1 MNLELKASHN
11 ANKSWVR
18 TMTIIYSNEKLV
30 ISLKKKGKIETL
42 IIEDPQLHLFTD
54 LCMDSMIKLWA

>member
-1 MNLELKASHN
+1 MGKNNDNNIFKW
-11 ANKSWVR
+11 K
-18 TMTIIYSNEKLV
+18 ISNF
-30 ISLKKKGKIETL
+30 IKKKGKIETL